1 MKVLELKVDKV
12 STELCDRKT
21 MKKNKDNNEDF
32 PNNTLDEILEAEDK
46 QSDDQRRGFGK
57 EYEKSVQEC
66 KQTFVLDLY
75 QNHFFLKEIRLFFQK
90 DKHHSSTPFSKKLQ
104 D

>member
-1 MKVLELKVDKV
+1 MKVLELKVDKI

-32 PNNTLDEILEAEDK
+32 PNATLDEILDAEDK

-57 EYEKSVQEC
+57 AYEKSVREC
-66 KQTFVLDLY
+66 KQTFVLDFY
-75 QNHFFLKEIRLFFQK
+75 QNHFFAQRDTFI
-90 DKHHSSTPFSKKLQ
+90 FSKG
-104 D
+104 